1 MRKIVSVLVAV
12 VLCAILVSCGVA
24 PENQTQLKIT
34 PVDRLTTILHAGG
47 ELEGKKLLNCQE
59 AFYRYYDMG
68 FRYFEYDL
76 KLSSDGRLIGTHS
89 WEHLSD
95 GYDGMSYE
103 AFCALRLEGGYTPV
117 NEDWLVEMLRK
128 YPDVTVIVDA
138 KMETT
143 LEDAAVIKRL
153 NELQTIHGIDLSE
166 RIISEVFSVEMWQA
180 LDGQVTFKH
189 FLFSRYKEY
198 YDVGTVV
205 DNFPVGKFIGVAL
218 PYDYLDDYYKR
229 NIAYFQERGYRIFMF
244 GINSAEDVT
253 GTSAIGAD
261 TVYIDGEYMLP
272 SA

>member
-1 MRKIVSVLVAV
+1 
-12 VLCAILVSCGVA
+12 
-24 PENQTQLKIT
+24 
-34 PVDRLTTILHAGG
+34 
-47 ELEGKKLLNCQE
+47 
-59 AFYRYYDMG
+59 
-68 FRYFEYDL
+68 
-76 KLSSDGRLIGTHS
+76 
-89 WEHLSD
+89 
-95 GYDGMSYE
+95 
-103 AFCALRLEGGYTPV
+103 
-117 NEDWLVEMLRK
+117 MLRK

-153 NELQTIHGIDLSE
+153 NELQTIHGIDLSA

-244 GINSAEDVT
+244 GINAAEDVT
-253 GTSAIGAD
+253 GASAIGAD